1 MLSKINDIVAGFIS
15 ILKGLAVTGK
25 NMLKKPVT
33 IQYPFEKPVM
43 TEKFRGLVDLYP
55 EKCIACS
62 QCVKICPTAA
72 LDLTATTNPETKKRF
87 LGAFSYNG
95 ELCCF
100 CGLCQE
106 VCPTAAMYLNKCYE
120 VAYYKHGD
128 LTKIDLLKADK
139 YQHLTPPKVKGL
151 KK

>member
-1 MLSKINDIVAGFIS
+1 MFTKINDMASGFVS

-25 NMLKKPVT
+25 NMFRKPVT
-33 IQYPFEKPVM
+33 IQYPFEKPAM
-43 TEKFRGLVDLYP
+43 TARFRGLVDLYP

-72 LDLTATTNPETKKRF
+72 LALETTTNPETKKRAAAVF
-87 LGAFSYNG
+87 TYNG

-106 VCPTAAMYLNKCYE
+106 VCPTAAMYMNKCYE
-120 VAYYKHGD
+120 VAYYAHDD
-128 LTKIDLLKADK
+128 LTKIDLLKVDK
-139 YQHLTPPKVKGL
+139 YAHLAPPKVKEQ
-151 KK
+151 KT

>member
-1 MLSKINDIVAGFIS
+1 MFKAIKNIIDGFIS
-15 ILKGLAVTGK
+15 ILKGLGVTGRS
-25 NMLKKPVT
+25 MFKKPVT
-33 IQYPFEKPVM
+33 IQYPFVKPPM
-43 TEKFRGLVDLYP
+43 TERFRGLVDLYP

-72 LDLTATTNPETKKRF
+72 LTLQGAMNPETKKRVPTVF
-87 LGAFSYNG
+87 TYNE

-106 VCPTAAMYLNKCYE
+106 VCPTQAMYLNKCYE
-120 VAYYKHGD
+120 VAYYAHSE
-128 LTKIDLLKADK
+128 LSKIDLLKADK
-139 YQHLTPPKVKGL
+139 YVALTPPSPKKG